1 MGECMGINLWYPGH
15 VQKAKRQIKDNL
27 KKVDVVLMVLD
38 ARTPVTT
45 TSFELSLFRDKTKVF
60 LLNKSDL
67 ADERYNRMW
76 QSEISKSCPAMLVDK
91 NTSRREILK
100 IITSHTKY
108 ENPHICVVGVP
119 NVGKSTILNKII
131 GQHKA
136 RTGAQPGITRGVQ
149 WISVEGITVLDS
161 PGILYSEIFSKEVA
175 AKLLLIGAV
184 PVENIT
190 DELYELAFDIYK
202 SVSDIESDMYSYIED
217 FGKKR
222 GILKKGGFVDIEKAR
237 MLLFKDISEGKL
249 GRFTYDIELSK
260 FWEVLGNGGC

>member
-45 TSFELSLFRDKTKVF
+45 TSFEQSLFRDITKVF

-67 ADERYNRMW
+67 ADERYNKMW

-91 NTSRREILK
+91 NTNRREILK

-136 RTGAQPGITRGVQ
+136 KTGARPGITRGVQ

-202 SVSDIESDMYSYIED
+202 SVSGIESDMYSFIED

-222 GILKKGGFVDIEKAR
+222 GILKKGGLVDIEKAR
-237 MLLFKDISEGKL
+237 MLLFKEISEGKL

-260 FWEVLGNGGC
+260 FWEVLGNGRC